1 MKSMT
6 AESEKRVVEEIET
19 ALSSLG
25 KLKIL
30 RLLMKEPIHAFT
42 RYEIGKKIPLN
53 SRDIKNNLY
62 ALFEIGWLK
71 ELKYGNL
78 QKYSINMDHNLV
90 KHLSNFFR
98 DIGYI

>member
-1 MKSMT
+1 MT
-6 AESEKRVVEEIET
+6 EETEKRVIDEVET

-30 RLLMKEPIHAFT
+30 RLLMKNPDHAFT
-42 RYEIGKKIPLN
+42 RYEIGKKIPIN
-53 SRDIKNNLY
+53 PRDIKNNVQ
-62 ALFEIGWLK
+62 ALFEIGWLI

-90 KHLSNFFR
+90 GRLSDFFR